1 MTKSKFV
8 TIVAPEQVRS
18 EFTHVREDLMTTDK
32 QLMQA
37 LWNVAMRAS
46 DALRQEVADLKAVAD
61 HLKTVGKIT
70 RGDMSAPSHCC
81 VEEMSLAAKA
91 KVKKTAAKK
100 EAKPKPVKKVVMFE
114 GKEESEE
121 FVGEDDND
129 MGCLV
134 VNGL

>member
-37 LWNVAMRAS
+37 LWNVAMRTS
-46 DALRQEVADLKAVAD
+46 DAIRQEVADLKAVAD
-61 HLKTVGKIT
+61 HLKAVGKIT
-70 RGDMSAPSHCC
+70 RGEVAGSEP
-81 VEEMSLAAKA
+81 LAA
-91 KVKKTAAKK
+91 KVKKTAVKKEATVKK
-100 EAKPKPVKKVVMFE
+100 EAKPKPVKKVVVFE
-114 GKEESEE
+114 GKEEPET
-121 FVGEDDND
+121 FVGEDDDD

-134 VNGL
+134 INGL